1 MFSIINYTFFPNFP
15 GNDKRCCQV
24 FHPLDQKESRRCG
37 IGEGHCDYDA
47 DCMDGLV
54 CGSCNCP
61 GDETTGAN
69 CADCCT
75 LQSIHDKNLRLP
87 EDAIKDWLGDEAGK
101 HPNVTVSNNEIQVIT
116 TPGLDTTTS
125 SGRNDVP

>member
-1 MFSIINYTFFPNFP
+1 MFSIINNTFFPNFP

-24 FHPLDQKESRRCG
+24 FNPLDQKESRRCG
-37 IGEGHCDYDA
+37 IGEGHCDWDE
-47 DCMDGLV
+47 DCMEGLV

-75 LQSIHDKNLRLP
+75 LKAIHDKSLRLP
-87 EDAIKDWLGDEAGK
+87 EDAIKDWLGDEADQ
-101 HPNVTVSNNEIQVIT
+101 HPTVTVSNNEIQVT
-116 TPGLDTTTS
+116 TPS
-125 SGRNDVP
+125 ERNDVP